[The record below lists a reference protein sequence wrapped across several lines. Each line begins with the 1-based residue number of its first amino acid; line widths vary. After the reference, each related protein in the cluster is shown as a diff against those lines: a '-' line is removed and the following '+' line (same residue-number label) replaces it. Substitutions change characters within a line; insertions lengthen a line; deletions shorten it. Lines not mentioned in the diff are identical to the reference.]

1 VKVAVI
7 RHNILTDASSRQ
19 NFSLG
24 VNRLKQDFSAGITTQ
39 TLGFGGTPV
48 PVSAYDQFLI
58 WHYVAM
64 NTLTPDSPANR
75 TGRNAAHRGPIFPPW
90 HRFTLLLFE
99 QHLQRVLNDVNF
111 GLPYWDWAAD
121 GDKTRAQ
128 QVASA
133 LWQPDGI
140 GGSGVPVT
148 TGPFAFDP
156 NPQSRGFRVFFAQS
170 LQTGRLTV
178 NRSGRGLARQ
188 LGETSDAPGLPTTTQ
203 VRQALQSQSVFDRS
217 DWDAA
222 ARGFRNRLEGWWTVP
237 SSAAPGLHNRVH
249 VWVGGDMGPA
259 TSPNDPVFYL
269 NHCNVDRIWE
279 AWMVKYGRTY
289 LPAQTTAGAPVG
301 HRLNDMITSL
311 VTTASRRP
319 ADFLDVSGLYTYDAL
334 PTS

>member
-1 VKVAVI
+1 VAVV
-7 RHNILTDASSRQ
+7 RRNILTDATSHQ
-19 NFSLG
+19 NFAVG

-39 TLGFGGTPV
+39 TLGFGGTPI

-90 HRFTLLLFE
+90 HRLMLLLFE
-99 QHLQRVLNDVNF
+99 QHLQRVLNDATV

-121 GDKTRAQ
+121 GDKPRAQ
-128 QVASA
+128 QLTSP
-133 LWQPDGI
+133 LWQQDGI

-156 NPQSRGFRVFFAQS
+156 NPQSGSFRVFFAQN
-170 LQTGRLTV
+170 LLTGQLTV

-188 LGETSDAPGLPTTTQ
+188 LGQASDAPGLPTTTQ
-203 VRQALQSQSVFDRS
+203 VKQALQTQVLFDRP
-217 DWDAA
+217 DWDTAS
-222 ARGFRNRLEGWWTVP
+222 RGFRNRLEGWLTA
-237 SSAAPGLHNRVH
+237 SASVAPGLHNRVH

-269 NHCNVDRIWE
+269 NHCNVDRLWE
-279 AWMVKYGRTY
+279 AWMVKNGRTY
-289 LPAQTTAGAPVG
+289 LPTQATTGAPVG
-301 HRLNDMITSL
+301 HRLNDVITSL
-311 VTTASRRP
+311 VTTATRRP
-319 ADFLDVSGLYTYDAL
+319 VDLLDVANLYAYDAL
-334 PTS
+334 PTV